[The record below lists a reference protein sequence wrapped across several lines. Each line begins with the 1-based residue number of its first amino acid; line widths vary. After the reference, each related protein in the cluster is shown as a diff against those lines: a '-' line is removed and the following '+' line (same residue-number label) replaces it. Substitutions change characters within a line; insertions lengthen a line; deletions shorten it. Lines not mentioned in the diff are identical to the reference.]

1 MLILAALVETWHDDA
16 SCTLIVLWVPFFSS
30 FEVVAAFVHRAGLN
44 VIVAYSIDQARTT

>member
-16 SCTLIVLWVPFFSS
+16 SCTPIVSCVPIFWT
-30 FEVVAAFVHRAGLN
+30 FEVVAAFVHRAGFN